1 MKTIQ
6 RTFLAFLLAAVPAL
20 AADGIAFITNLKG
33 EVAVDGNPRP
43 ILLAELAK
51 GQKLTVGRDSQASV
65 MFIASGKEYVL
76 KGPNDYLVK
85 DTEIASTT
93 GIPPVTRETP
103 WRASPKVLTQV
114 AQTSA
119 ASVRMRSIAQPK
131 VDTSPKLLFPTEG
144 NVATLQPT
152 FRWRAPEQSLKGDFT
167 LFIIGQEKPVHT
179 GKAAAG
185 TYKLPAKLKPETE
198 YSWTLTGAGGHEV
211 GTGRFRTLSNE
222 ALAQVEK
229 RRPADKADF
238 SDRLLFTLMLHEMGA
253 TQEAQESWARLAQ
266 ERGDLP
272 ELASFAR

>member
-1 MKTIQ
+1 MKNIQ

-43 ILLAELAK
+43 ILLSELSK
-51 GQKLTVGRDSQASV
+51 GQKLTVGRDSHASV
-65 MFIASGKEYVL
+65 MYIASGKEYML

-93 GIPPVTRETP
+93 GMPPVTRETP
-103 WRASPKVLTQV
+103 WRASTKVLTQV

-119 ASVRMRSIAQPK
+119 ASVRMRSVALPK
-131 VDTSPKLLFPTEG
+131 ADTSAKLLFPTEG
-144 NVATLQPT
+144 SVANLQPT
-152 FRWRAPEQSLKGDFT
+152 FRWRGPEQSLKGDFT
-167 LFIIGQEKPVHT
+167 LFIIGQEKPVHS

-185 TYKLPAKLKPETE
+185 AYKLPAKLKPETE
-198 YSWTLTGAGGHEV
+198 YAWTLTAAGGHEV

-229 RRPADKADF
+229 RRPGDKSDF

>member
-1 MKTIQ
+1 MKIIQ
-6 RTFLAFLLAAVPAL
+6 RTFLAILLAAVPAL
-20 AADGIAFITNLKG
+20 AADGIAFITNIKG

-43 ILLAELAK
+43 TLLAELAK
-51 GQKLTVGRDSQASV
+51 GQKLTVGRDSHASV

-93 GIPPVTRETP
+93 GMPPVTRETP

-119 ASVRMRSIAQPK
+119 ASVRMRSVAQPRA
-131 VDTSPKLLFPTEG
+131 DASAKLLFPTEG
-144 NVATLQPT
+144 SVATLQPT

-198 YSWTLTGAGGHEV
+198 YSWTLTSAGGHEV
-211 GTGRFRTLSNE
+211 GTGRFRTLSND

-238 SDRLLFTLMLHEMGA
+238 SDRLLFTLLLHEMGA

>member
-1 MKTIQ
+1 MKNIQ

-33 EVAVDGNPRP
+33 EIAVDGNPRP
-43 ILLAELAK
+43 ILLAELSK
-51 GQKLTVGRDSQASV
+51 GQKLTVGRDSHASV

-85 DTEIASTT
+85 DTEVASTT
-93 GIPPVTRETP
+93 GVPPVTRETP
-103 WRASPKVLTQV
+103 WRANPKVLSQV

-119 ASVRMRSIAQPK
+119 ASVRMRSVAHPK
-131 VDTSPKLLFPTEG
+131 VDTSAKLLYPTEG
-144 NVATLQPT
+144 SVATLQPT
-152 FRWRAPEQSLKGDFT
+152 FRWRGPEPSLKGDFT
-167 LFIIGQEKPVHT
+167 LFIIGQEKPVHA

-185 TYKLPAKLKPETE
+185 AYKLPAKLKPETE
-198 YSWTLTGAGGHEV
+198 YSWTMTGAGGHEV

-238 SDRLLFTLMLHEMGA
+238 SDRLLFTLMLQEMGA
-253 TQEAQESWARLAQ
+253 TQEAHESWARLAQ

-272 ELASFAR
+272 ELASFAK